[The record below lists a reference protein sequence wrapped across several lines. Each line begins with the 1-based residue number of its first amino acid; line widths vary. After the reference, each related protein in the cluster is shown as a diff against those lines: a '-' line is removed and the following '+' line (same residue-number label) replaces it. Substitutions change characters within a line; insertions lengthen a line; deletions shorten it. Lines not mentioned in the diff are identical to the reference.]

1 MVFKR
6 KPYVQVGDR
15 IMGLNRA
22 TGVPIGVATVIAM
35 MPVKFE
41 RAVTY
46 IGLHDSAEWC
56 GLLPPKEGQ
65 KQGWTRTV
73 LATGTSS
80 VKRFLTGTR

>member
-1 MVFKR
+1 
-6 KPYVQVGDR
+6 
-15 IMGLNRA
+15 
-22 TGVPIGVATVIAM
+22 M

-80 VKRFLTGTR
+80 VKRFLTGPR